1 MFDNE
6 GYLGFTFAGH
16 HSSEFGLMVVSDGS
30 RYHQNLF
37 NNFSDTLTSVPGKN
51 GSYYFGTQL
60 QVRDF
65 DIQCVFD
72 DMTTHTRNKIQTWL
86 YPNKVGWL
94 IYDEMPYKKYLVKIS
109 GVPSFNFLPFDKTK
123 FTSKHIIKNEILKGE
138 LDIPFFTFREFGIRN
153 EKYEV
158 PNVYNDTIIT
168 QELVDSG
175 IIPDNYNISPILL
188 SDKKPVDIEVVG
200 SNQQFSIYNAGNGV
214 SDATFSFFVDKY
226 IFDDG
231 NPIEITNQDDN
242 QKYII
247 NDFATGAKEF
257 EDLTHDRYKIIINGE
272 KKEIYAIPYNGEIEE
287 KDRKKDLGAFYNH
300 YFPKI
305 YHKKPNEILIVNQSR
320 ENEKTVEPLF
330 YPASYI
336 TSDFNPSD
344 SSSLNDKYTFKEFK
358 NYWSDYMICTRRRAF
373 EINDVINPALLN
385 VNLEGDNFSYNPE
398 EIVYLIYPNKFVVN
412 KTIKNFVPQYEDTY
426 I

>member
-16 HSSEFGLMVVSDGS
+16 HSSEFGLTVVSDGS

-86 YPNKVGWL
+86 YPNKIGWL

-109 GVPSFNFLPFDKTK
+109 GVPTFNFLPFDKTK

-138 LDIPFFTFREFGIRN
+138 LDISFFTFREFGIRN

-158 PNVYNDTIIT
+158 PNVYNNTVIT

-175 IIPDNYNISPILL
+175 IIPDNYNIYPILL
-188 SDKKPVDIEVVG
+188 SGKKPVDIEVID
-200 SNQQFSIYNAGNGV
+200 SNQQFSIYNSGNGI
-214 SDATFSFFVDKY
+214 SDAIFSFFVDKN
-226 IFDDG
+226 IFEDK
-231 NPIEITNQDDN
+231 NPIEITNEDDN

-247 NDFATGAKEF
+247 NDFTKEF
-257 EDLTHDRYKIIINGE
+257 EELADEVDQYKIEIDGE
-272 KKEIYAIPYNGEIEE
+272 KKEIHAFAFYQGKQKSE
-287 KDRKKDLGAFYNH
+287 KDIGAYYNH

-305 YHKKPNEILIVNQSR
+305 YHKKPIEILIVNQSKED
-320 ENEKTVEPLF
+320 ENTVEPLF
-330 YPASYI
+330 YPASYVM
-336 TSDFNPSD
+336 DDLNPSD
-344 SSSLNDKYTFKEFK
+344 SSKLNDKYTFKEFK
-358 NYWSDYMICTRRRAF
+358 NYWSDYMLCTKIGAF
-373 EINDVINPALLN
+373 EVNDIINPALLN
-385 VNLEGDNFSYNPE
+385 VNLKGNNFSFDSE

-412 KTIKNFVPQYEDTY
+412 KTITHFVPQYEDTY